1 MAERVTHEQLRDK
14 FLGAMLGTA
23 IGDALGASREG
34 HRLVSEARI
43 GGLVEGSH
51 RLRYTDDTHMTLG
64 VAQSLVECSGFDEA
78 HMLQRFIDNYDQ
90 EPWRG
95 YGPGPPRVFRMVKDG
110 VPYTEASRRLYDGGS
125 FGNGGAMRVAPIALF
140 FWSHPTRLQEVACRA
155 SAITHAHPL
164 GIEGAA
170 LQARAVALAIS
181 QHSSQ
186 PLDQEGFI
194 AALGEI
200 TTENVYREKLAEVR
214 ALLADVNDRWRVA
227 DRLGHGIEAF
237 NSVPTAIFAFLS
249 HACDFVATV
258 TYAISLG
265 GDTDTIAAMA
275 GALSGAYLGR
285 QAIPETLLQRLEN
298 HVNIARLAEQLW
310 QTASPAQHFGFDK

>member
-1 MAERVTHEQLRDK
+1 MAERITHEQLRDK

-23 IGDALGASREG
+23 MGDALGASREG
-34 HRLVSEARI
+34 HGLASEARI
-43 GGLVEGSH
+43 GRLIERSH

-64 VAQSLVECSGFDEA
+64 VAQSLVECGGFDEA

-95 YGPGPPRVFRMVKDG
+95 YGPGPPRVFRMVKEG
-110 VPYTEASRRLYDGGS
+110 VPCIEAARRLYDGGS
-125 FGNGGAMRVAPIALF
+125 FGNGGAMRVAPIGLF
-140 FWSHPTRLQEVACRA
+140 FWNQPTRLREVAYRA

-164 GIEGAA
+164 GMEGAT
-170 LQARAVALAIS
+170 LQARAVALAIA

-186 PLDQEGFI
+186 PLDQEAFI
-194 AALGEI
+194 GALAEF

-214 ALLADVNDRWRVA
+214 ALLPDVDDRRHVA
-227 DRLGHGIEAF
+227 GRLGQGIEAF

-249 HACDFVATV
+249 HASDFLSTV

-275 GALSGAYLGR
+275 GAMSGAYLGR
-285 QAIPETLLQRLEN
+285 QAVPETLLQRLEN
-298 HVNIARLAEQLW
+298 RDNIVRLAEQLW
-310 QTASPAQHFGFDK
+310 QTARPAPHFGFDK

>member
-1 MAERVTHEQLRDK
+1 MGEGDRMAERITHKQLRDK

-23 IGDALGASREG
+23 MGDALGASREG
-34 HRLVSEARI
+34 HGLVSEARI
-43 GGLVEGSH
+43 GGLAEGSH

-78 HMLQRFIDNYDQ
+78 NMLQRFIDDYDQ

-95 YGPGPPRVFRMVKDG
+95 YGPGPPRVFRMVKEG
-110 VPYTEASRRLYDGGS
+110 VPCTEASRRLYDGGS
-125 FGNGGAMRVAPIALF
+125 FGNGGAMRVAPIGLF
-140 FWSHPTRLQEVACRA
+140 FWNQPTRLRDVAYRA

-164 GIEGAA
+164 GMEGAA
-170 LQARAVALAIS
+170 LQAQAVALAIP

-186 PLDQEGFI
+186 PLDQEAFI
-194 AALGEI
+194 AALAEF

-214 ALLADVNDRWRVA
+214 ALLPDVNDRRHVA

-237 NSVPTAIFAFLS
+237 NSVPTAIFSFLS
-249 HACDFVATV
+249 HACDFVAAV

-298 HVNIARLAEQLW
+298 RDNIARLAEQLW
-310 QTASPAQHFGFDK
+310 QTARPA

>member
-23 IGDALGASREG
+23 MGDALGASREG
-34 HRLVSEARI
+34 HGLVSDARI
-43 GGLVEGSH
+43 GGLIEGSYSLH
-51 RLRYTDDTHMTLG
+51 YTDDTHMTLG

-95 YGPGPPRVFRMVKDG
+95 YGPGPPRVFRMVKQG
-110 VPYTEASRRLYDGGS
+110 VPCTEASRSLYDGGS
-125 FGNGGAMRVAPIALF
+125 FGNGGAMRVAPIGLF
-140 FWSHPTRLQEVACRA
+140 FWDQPTRLREVAYQA
-155 SAITHAHPL
+155 SAVTHAHPL
-164 GIEGAA
+164 GTEGAA
-170 LQARAVALAIS
+170 LQARAVALAIPE
-181 QHSSQ
+181 HPSQ
-186 PLDQEGFI
+186 PLDQEAFI
-194 AALGEI
+194 AALAGF
-200 TTENVYREKLAEVR
+200 TTENVYREKLAEVW
-214 ALLADVNDRWRVA
+214 ALLPDVDDRQRVV

-249 HACDFVATV
+249 HACDFLSTV

-275 GALSGAYLGR
+275 GAMSGAYLGC

-298 HVNIARLAEQLW
+298 RDNIARLAGLLW
-310 QTASPAQHFGFDK
+310 QTARPAQHFGPDR